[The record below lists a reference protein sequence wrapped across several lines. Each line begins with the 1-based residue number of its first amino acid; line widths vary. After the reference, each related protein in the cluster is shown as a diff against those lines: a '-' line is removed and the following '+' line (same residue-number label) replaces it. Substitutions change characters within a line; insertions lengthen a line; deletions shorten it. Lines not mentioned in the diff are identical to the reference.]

1 MTDNIQLDLTLEE
14 AEKIVAYA
22 MEAFDTTIEAL
33 RDTVQVLR
41 SMPETGERE
50 VIKDVKAMNNA
61 LMFTMEMQEKAR
73 AAGSKRFG
81 TDRNGCKLDLDGA
94 RAEVEMRLACLRD
107 AGGAG
112 GVSGQP
118 E

>member
-1 MTDNIQLDLTLEE
+1 MTENIQLELTLDQ
-14 AEKIVAYA
+14 AEKVVAYA
-22 MEAFDTTIEAL
+22 MEAFETTIEAL
-33 RDTVQVLR
+33 RDTVRVLK
-41 SMPETGERE
+41 SMPETGEKE
-50 VIKDVKAMNNA
+50 VMKDVKAMNNA

-81 TDRNGCKLDLDGA
+81 ADRNGCMLDLDGA
-94 RAEVEMRLACLRD
+94 RAEIDFRLACLRD